1 MNMNNK
7 KIVVIGGGIS
17 GCVCSLKLSK
27 FYNVTIDIYE
37 QREDILKS
45 LPYCHLHVAGALYP
59 ELTIKECKSLFY
71 ESLEFAKEF
80 KQFLNIRPTIIAY
93 KSSSS
98 YNPTQLIYKLHLIRE
113 IYAEIG
119 TYIYGPPTEFFRIYT
134 KEDILHYKTHGKLDE
149 YDNIHTR
156 YIETFCS
163 LLKNI
168 NDIKYPFISVMEPG
182 INQELLEKSL
192 TELIYSSKN
201 INIYKNTSVEKIEK
215 KDDDWIINDDKR
227 YDYLV
232 NTMGYKSSD
241 WFPVKETEYLEHKS
255 SWLMDI
261 SRECFYD
268 VNSIPEI
275 AVIGERGT
283 TDGMIQLT
291 PIRVDKDITFQVH
304 YMSYEST
311 IIGRNGINKLTN
323 NDISKR
329 CEVAKNNIVK
339 TFNIDGHK
347 IKSHDIALDGV
358 QRTLHYKNKRNS
370 EVIINDKY
378 AEIRLIKATGICH
391 VSNQLYNYLS
401 KN

>member
-1 MNMNNK
+1 MNMNNEK
-7 KIVVIGGGIS
+7 FVVIGGGIS

-27 FYNVTIDIYE
+27 FDNVTIDIYE
-37 QREDILKS
+37 QRENILKS

-71 ESLEFAKEF
+71 ESLDFAKEF

-98 YNPTQLIYKLHLIRE
+98 YDPKQLIYKLHLIRNL
-113 IYAEIG
+113 YANSD
-119 TYIYGPPTEFFRIYT
+119 TYIYGAPNEFFRIYT
-134 KEDILHYKTHGKLDE
+134 KEDILYYKKHGKLEE
-149 YDNIHTR
+149 YDTIHTR

-192 TELIYSSKN
+192 TELIYSSKK
-201 INIYKNTSVEKIEK
+201 INVYKGTSVEKIEK
-215 KDDDWIINDDKR
+215 KEDDWIINGDKR

-232 NTMGYKSSD
+232 NAMGHKSSD
-241 WFPVKETEYLEHKS
+241 WFPVKELEYLEHKS
-255 SWLMDI
+255 SWLIDI
-261 SRECFYD
+261 SGDCFYD

-291 PIRVDKDITFQVH
+291 PIRVDKDVTFQVH

-311 IIGRNGINKLTN
+311 IIGINGVNKLTN
-323 NDISKR
+323 DDISRR
-329 CEVAKNNIVK
+329 CDVAKNNMVK
-339 TFNIDGHK
+339 IFNIDSCK
-347 IKSHDIALDGV
+347 IKSLDIALDGV
-358 QRTLHYKNKRNS
+358 QRTLYDKNKRNS
-370 EVIINDKY
+370 EVILNDKY
-378 AEIRLIKATGICH
+378 AEIRLIKATGICNI
-391 VSNQLYNYLS
+391 SNKLYDYLS